1 MLYYHRVLQESV
13 GNYRHQ
19 NHKPVNISM
28 YCHSFATAF
37 RALASPLYTMG
48 YWLTRTWALHV
59 SISSFA
65 FLVLDGFGPLMP
77 SVCRVCFAL
86 VAWPSAVPFDS
97 SSQFLAF
104 FWRPWVHILHNF
116 GSPSLGATAVTT
128 LRVALLT
135 SSRFHSPSLSL
146 LNPFNMSIKGT
157 REVKLS

>member
-1 MLYYHRVLQESV
+1 MHMLYYHQVLQESV

-37 RALASPLYTMG
+37 GALASPLYTMG
-48 YWLTRTWALHV
+48 YWLTPTWALHV
-59 SISSFA
+59 SNI
-65 FLVLDGFGPLMP
+65 FL
-77 SVCRVCFAL
+77 RVPGSRWLWTIDAL

-116 GSPSLGATAVTT
+116 GSPSLGTTAVTT
-128 LRVALLT
+128 LQVALLT
-135 SSRFHSPSLSL
+135 SSRFHSPSVCL
-146 LNPFNMSIKGT
+146 LNPFNIKGT
-157 REVKLS
+157 REGKLS